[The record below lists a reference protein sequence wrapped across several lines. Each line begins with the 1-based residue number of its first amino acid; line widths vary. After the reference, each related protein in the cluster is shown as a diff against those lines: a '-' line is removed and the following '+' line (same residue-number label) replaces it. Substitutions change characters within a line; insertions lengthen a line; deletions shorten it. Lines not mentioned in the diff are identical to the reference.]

1 MTAATPVGKV
11 TELLN
16 GAGYRQLPAPLAIA
30 GLNFDIAAAFV
41 GAHPSP
47 DLIIVADTALETDQR
62 ILRKVEGVA
71 RALDV
76 ARSRRPLTAILV
88 GPRPTG
94 PVLDAMTKVCRVLPV
109 GSVVEGNPD
118 ETLRNW
124 LAILLPLSLPEPN
137 QSITDPLA
145 VIAARS
151 GDLRKDVS
159 GLIVLAPN
167 GADAIQSRLHE
178 LLEQELQLS
187 PDQTEADQDEK
198 ASSKGE
204 TE

>member
-1 MTAATPVGKV
+1 M
-11 TELLN
+11 
-16 GAGYRQLPAPLAIA
+16 
-30 GLNFDIAAAFV
+30 NFDIAAAFV

-47 DLIIVADTALETDQR
+47 DLILVADTALETDQR